1 MEDQKIRLRK
11 RKPLFALALSLFLAG
26 LGHLYNGKPRKA
38 LIIFLI
44 YSIIPFL
51 FFQLSVLGSGQMLIL
66 FLLLSLLTS
75 LGIYIWAAVDAW
87 KQAKRIGEHY
97 ILRFYNKLYIYV
109 LFIILLSFYP
119 LGRIVDLSKVC
130 FFAKPYRIITGS
142 MAPTLLSGDLIM
154 TDGRIDRS
162 APNYGLKKGELVVFK
177 YPKDKTKHFVKRI
190 IGLSGDKI
198 EIKGMDIFVNGKKI
212 PSREGPNLGNKLDE
226 KSIKGTITLYEEGD
240 SGTYAVIYRKGS
252 ERKDLSIT
260 VPEGCCFVIGDNR
273 DNSLDSRHWGPIPLD
288 DVVARV
294 KAVYFSFDPEGG
306 IRWGRIGKL
315 LR

>member
-1 MEDQKIRLRK
+1 MEDQKIKIKK

-26 LGHLYNGKPRKA
+26 LGHLYNGKPRKGF
-38 LIIFLI
+38 IIFLI

-51 FFQLSVLGSGQMLIL
+51 FFQLSVLGSGQMLVL

-87 KQAKRIGEHY
+87 KHAKRIGENY
-97 ILRFYNKLYIYV
+97 ILKFYNKLTIYI
-109 LFIILLSFYP
+109 LLIILLSFYP
-119 LGRIVDLSKVC
+119 LGQFADLSKVC

-142 MAPTLLSGDLIM
+142 MAPTMLSGDLIM

-162 APNYGLKKGELVVFK
+162 EQNYGLKNGELVVFK

-198 EIKGMDIFVNGKKI
+198 EIKGMDLYVNGEKI
-212 PSREGPNLGNKLDE
+212 SSREGPNSEVRQDE
-226 KSIKGTITLYEEGD
+226 KSIKRNITSYEEGD
-240 SGTYAVIYRKGS
+240 SGTYAVFYIEGS
-252 ERKDLSIT
+252 ERKDLSMT
-260 VPEGCCFVIGDNR
+260 VPKGHCFVVGDNR
-273 DNSLDSRHWGPIPLD
+273 DNSMDSRRWGPIPLD
-288 DVVARV
+288 DVVARAKV
-294 KAVYFSFDPEGG
+294 IYFSYDPEGG

-315 LR
+315 LQ